1 MIPASHSPHAA
12 LRYDSRVSGARTEI
26 AAVRWRDGLELLDQR
41 RLPAEERWL
50 AVPGVTAAVGL
61 IRNLAV
67 RGAPAI
73 GLVAAY
79 ALAAEARANSDLA
92 RLRRLARRLAAARPT
107 ATNLARAVAGVM
119 AAVAAGPAARPA
131 PPPPGPAGGGGGPPA
146 ARPPAPPR
154 ARAAA
159 GGGAGGAAAP
169 EAGRAAAAL
178 AEARAQHAADA
189 AACLAMGEHGAALIP
204 GERVAVLTHC
214 NAGALATGGIGTAL
228 GVVRVLH
235 AEGRLVRLYACE
247 ARPVL
252 QGARLTAWEAVRD
265 GIPVTLLPDSAAASL
280 LASGAVAAVVV
291 GADRIAAD
299 GAVAN
304 KVGTYPLAVLA
315 ARHGVPFVVAAP
327 VTTFDLS
334 CPNGSSIPIEQR
346 AADEVRRVRG
356 RAVAPAT
363 VDVYNPAFDVTP
375 PELVWAIVSERGAA
389 RPVTLESIRKVAL

>member
-119 AAVAAGPAARPA
+119 AAV
-131 PPPPGPAGGGGGPPA
+131 
-146 ARPPAPPR
+146 
-154 ARAAA
+154 
-159 GGGAGGAAAP
+159 AAAP

>member
-1 MIPASHSPHAA
+1 MSE
-12 LRYDSRVSGARTEI
+12 VRTEI

-41 RLPAEERWL
+41 RLPGEERWL
-50 AVPGVTAAVGL
+50 AVPGVAAAIRL
-61 IRNLAV
+61 IRALAV

-79 ALAAEARANSDLA
+79 ALAAEARANPELA

-107 ATNLARAVAGVM
+107 ATNLARAVVDAM
-119 AAVAAGPAARPA
+119 AAAESA
-131 PPPPGPAGGGGGPPA
+131 PTGK
-146 ARPPAPPR
+146 
-154 ARAAA
+154 RAAA
-159 GGGAGGAAAP
+159 V
-169 EAGRAAAAL
+169 L
-178 AEARAQHAADA
+178 AEARRQHADDA
-189 AACLAMGEHGAALIP
+189 AACLAIGEQGAAVLP
-204 GERVAVLTHC
+204 AGPLAVLTHC

-235 AEGRLVRLYACE
+235 ARGRLARLYACE

-252 QGARLTAWEAVRD
+252 QGARLTVWEAVRD
-265 GIPVTLLPDSAAASL
+265 GIPATLLPDSAAASL
-280 LASGAVAAVVV
+280 LASGVIGAVVV

-315 ARHGVPFVVAAP
+315 ARHRVPFVVAAP
-327 VTTFDLS
+327 VTTFDLA
-334 CPNGSSIPIEQR
+334 CPDGRSIPIEQR

-356 RAVAPAT
+356 RLVAPAAI
-363 VDVYNPAFDVTP
+363 DVFNPAFDVTP

-389 RPVTLESIRKVAL
+389 RPVTEESVARIAT